1 MTLFANASTRAKA
14 AWGTALALAASA
26 LFLIVASNVL
36 LLGLRAHDGGF
47 HLMEIVASWPR
58 YGVDKRFDRWLTLS
72 TLAGLV
78 VSFGALG
85 AVLRRRP
92 LPLHGKASF
101 ATEREIAAAGR
112 RSRQGLLLGRKDGT
126 LLCFGGS
133 EHVLVYAPT
142 RTGKGVGYVIPNL
155 LNWPD
160 SVVVLDVKK
169 ENWDKSAGFRAAHG
183 QEVHLFDPLD
193 ENGRTARYNPL
204 GYVRSD
210 PIDLYDDL
218 QRIAVMLFPAE
229 SRGDPFWFESAR
241 SAFVAI
247 GGYVAETPG
256 LPFTIGEILHQL
268 SSTHDL
274 KKHFEKIVEARKSGP
289 SPLSRHCITALND
302 FLAASENTM
311 NSVRK
316 TVTARL
322 GLWLNLR
329 IDAATAAN
337 DFDLRLLRQRP
348 MSIYLG
354 VTPDNL
360 DRLSPLLNLFF
371 QQVVDLNTRELPEQ
385 NQKLDRKVLLL
396 LDEFAALGNVHVLAK
411 SVAFLAGYGV
421 RLLTVIQSP
430 AQLRAIYGVDLAKNI
445 ITNHAVEVV
454 FAPKEQDVANELSE
468 RFGYDTVKAFSRNGP
483 KGLARRVTSETV
495 SEHRRALMLPQEIKL
510 LPKSKAIIFMAGIPP
525 IVADKIVYY
534 EDKAFLKRLLP
545 APILELP
552 KGRSNALL
560 DAEIKELR
568 SEVAELRAVFRA
580 RPLSDEEIADPS
592 TIPADATFDFGDVD
606 VDLEGLSEE
615 EMKAWTLNY
624 IDAQAIEATRRSTRK
639 PTGQRHERHA

>member
-1 MTLFANASTRAKA
+1 MTLFANASTRARA
-14 AWGTALALAASA
+14 AWGTALAFAASA

-256 LPFTIGEILHQL
+256 LPFTIGEILRQL

-322 GLWLNLR
+322 GLWLNPR

>member
-1 MTLFANASTRAKA
+1 MTPFANANTPVRAAFFA
-14 AWGTALALAASA
+14 ALVVGASA
-26 LFLIVASNVL
+26 LFLFVASNVF
-36 LLGLRAHDGGF
+36 LLGLRAHDGGL
-47 HLMEIVASWPR
+47 HLVEIVSSWAD
-58 YGVDKRFDRWLTLS
+58 YGADKRLDRWLTLS

-85 AVLRRRP
+85 AIFRRRP
-92 LPLHGKASF
+92 LPLHGKARF
-101 ATEREIAAAGR
+101 ASARDIVEAGLHA
-112 RSRQGLLLGRKDGT
+112 RQGLLLGRKDGS

-155 LNWPD
+155 LNWSD

-183 QEVHLFDPLD
+183 QEVHIFDPLD
-193 ENGRTARYNPL
+193 ESGRTARYNPL
-204 GYVRSD
+204 SYVRSE
-210 PIDLYDDL
+210 PADLYDDL
-218 QRIAVMLFPAE
+218 QRIAVMLFPSE
-229 SRGDPFWFESAR
+229 SRGDPFWFEAAR

-256 LPFTIGEILHQL
+256 LPFTIGEILRQL

-274 KKHFEKIVEARKSGP
+274 KKHFDKIIEARKSGP
-289 SPLSRHCITALND
+289 SPLSRHCVTALND
-302 FLAASENTM
+302 FLAASENTL

-322 GLWLNLR
+322 GLWLNPR
-329 IDAATAAN
+329 IDAATAEN
-337 DFDLRLLRQRP
+337 DFDLRLLRRRP

-385 NQKLDRKVLLL
+385 NQKLSRKLLLL
-396 LDEFAALGNVHVLAK
+396 LDEFAALGNVNVLAK
-411 SVAFLAGYGV
+411 SVAFLAGFNV

-430 AQLRAIYGVDLAKNI
+430 AQLRAIYGPDLAKNI

-468 RFGYDTVKAFSRNGP
+468 RIGYDTVKVSSRSGP
-483 KGLARRVTSETV
+483 RGLARRATSETV
-495 SEHRRALMLPQEIKL
+495 SEQRRALMLPQELKL
-510 LPKSKAIIFMAGIPP
+510 LPKTKAILLMAGVPP

-534 EDKAFLKRLLP
+534 KDKPFLERVLP
-545 APILELP
+545 APVRELP
-552 KGRSNALL
+552 KGRSTALI
-560 DAEIKELR
+560 DAEIRELR
-568 SEVAELRAVFRA
+568 SEVAELRAVFQT
-580 RPLSDEEIADPS
+580 RPLSDEEISDPS

-624 IDAQAIEATRRSTRK
+624 IDSQAIEPARRSSRASR
-639 PTGQRHERHA
+639 GERHERRG

>member
-1 MTLFANASTRAKA
+1 MTPFANATTLTRFAL
-14 AWGTALALAASA
+14 GTALAVGAIG
-26 LFLIVASNVL
+26 LFLLVASNVL
-36 LLGLRAHDGGF
+36 LLGLRHHDGGV
-47 HLMEIVASWPR
+47 HWSEIATGWPR
-58 YGVDKRFDRWLTLS
+58 YGTDPRFDRWLTLS
-72 TLAGLV
+72 TLAGVIV
-78 VSFGALG
+78 VFGLLG
-85 AVLRRRP
+85 AILRERP
-92 LPLHGKASF
+92 LPLHGSARFAS
-101 ATEREIAAAGR
+101 EREIKAAGL
-112 RSRQGLLLGRKDGT
+112 RSKEGVLLGRKDGA

-142 RTGKGVGYVIPNL
+142 RAGKGVGYVIPNL

-169 ENWDKSAGFRAAHG
+169 ENWDRSAGFRAAHG
-183 QEVHLFDPLD
+183 QEVHLFDPLE

-210 PIDLYDDL
+210 PADLYDDL

-229 SRGDPFWFESAR
+229 SRGDPFWFEAAR

-256 LPFTIGEILHQL
+256 LPLTIGEILHQL
-268 SSTHDL
+268 SAASDL
-274 KKHFEKIVEARKSGP
+274 KSHFENIISARKSGP

-322 GLWLNLR
+322 GLWLNPR
-329 IDAATAAN
+329 IDAATSTN
-337 DFDLRLLRQRP
+337 DFDLRQLRQRP

-360 DRLSPLLNLFF
+360 DRMAPLLNLFF

-385 NQKLDRKVLLL
+385 NPKLNRKVLLL
-396 LDEFAALGNVHVLAK
+396 LDEFPALGNVNVLAK
-411 SVAFLAGYGV
+411 SVAFIAGYGI
-421 RLLTVIQSP
+421 RLLTIIQSP
-430 AQLRAIYGVDLAKNI
+430 AQLRAIYGTDAARNFM
-445 ITNHAVEVV
+445 TNHAVEAV

-468 RFGYDTVKAFSRNGP
+468 RIGYDTVKARSRSGP
-483 KGLARRVTSETV
+483 KGLAMRSMSETV
-495 SEHRRALMLPQEIKL
+495 SEHRRALMLPQELKL
-510 LPKSKAIIFMAGIPP
+510 LPKSKAFILASGIPP
-525 IVADKIVYY
+525 VIADKIVYY
-534 EDKAFLKRLLP
+534 EDKAFLRRLLP
-545 APILELP
+545 PPAPEMP

-560 DAEIKELR
+560 DAELKELR
-568 SEVAELRAVFRA
+568 SEVAELRAVFRS
-580 RPLSDEEIADPS
+580 RPMTDEEVADPS
-592 TIPADATFDFGDVD
+592 AIPAGASFDFGDVD

-615 EMKAWTLNY
+615 ELKAWTLNY
-624 IDAQAIEATRRSTRK
+624 IDAQAIPPARRSGRK
-639 PTGQRHERHA
+639 QNGQQHERQA

>member
-1 MTLFANASTRAKA
+1 MTPFANATTPVRAA
-14 AWGTALALAASA
+14 ALATLALAALA
-26 LFLIVASNVL
+26 LFLITASNVL

-47 HLMEIVASWPR
+47 HLIEIVSSWLR
-58 YGVDKRFDRWLTLS
+58 YGADKRLDRWLMLS

-78 VSFGALG
+78 VAFGMLG

-101 ATEREIAAAGR
+101 ASEREIAEAGL
-112 RSRQGLLLGRKDGT
+112 RSQQGLLLGRKDGR

-183 QEVHLFDPLD
+183 QEVHLFDPLE

-204 GYVRSD
+204 SYVRSE
-210 PIDLYDDL
+210 PADLYDDL

-229 SRGDPFWFESAR
+229 SRGDPFWFEAAR

-256 LPFTIGEILHQL
+256 LPFTIGEILRQL
-268 SSTHDL
+268 SSTNDL
-274 KKHFEKIVEARKSGP
+274 KKHFDKIIAARKSGP
-289 SPLSRHCITALND
+289 SPLSRHCVTALND
-302 FLAASENTM
+302 FLAASENTL

-322 GLWLNLR
+322 GLWLNPR
-329 IDAATAAN
+329 IDAATAEN
-337 DFDLRLLRQRP
+337 DFDLRFLRQRP

-371 QQVVDLNTRELPEQ
+371 QQTIDLNTRELPEQ
-385 NQKLDRKVLLL
+385 NQKLNRKLLLL
-396 LDEFAALGNVHVLAK
+396 LDEFAALGNVSVLAK
-411 SVAFLAGYGV
+411 SVAFLAGFNV

-430 AQLRAIYGVDLAKNI
+430 SQLRAIYGPDLAKNI
-445 ITNHAVEVV
+445 MTNHAVEVV

-468 RFGYDTVKAFSRNGP
+468 RIGYDTVKASSRSGP
-483 KGLARRVTSETV
+483 RGLAMRATSETV
-495 SEHRRALMLPQEIKL
+495 SEHRRALMLPQELKL
-510 LPKSKAIIFMAGIPP
+510 LPKSKGILLMAGVPP

-534 EDKAFLKRLLP
+534 KDKAFLARVLP
-545 APILELP
+545 TPVLELP
-552 KGRSNALL
+552 KGRSTALL
-560 DAEIKELR
+560 DAEIRELR
-568 SEVAELRAVFRA
+568 SEVAELRAVFQT
-580 RPLSDEEIADPS
+580 RPLSDAEIADPS
-592 TIPADATFDFGDVD
+592 TIPTDATFDFGDVD
-606 VDLEGLSEE
+606 IDLEGLSEE

-624 IDAQAIEATRRSTRK
+624 IDAQAIETGRRSSRTPR
-639 PTGQRHERHA
+639 GERHERHG

>member
-1 MTLFANASTRAKA
+1 
-14 AWGTALALAASA
+14 
-26 LFLIVASNVL
+26 
-36 LLGLRAHDGGF
+36 LRA
-47 HLMEIVASWPR
+47 
-58 YGVDKRFDRWLTLS
+58 
-72 TLAGLV
+72 
-78 VSFGALG
+78 
-85 AVLRRRP
+85 
-92 LPLHGKASF
+92 
-101 ATEREIAAAGR
+101 
-112 RSRQGLLLGRKDGT
+112 RQGLLLGRKDNR
-126 LLCFGGS
+126 LLCFGGA

-169 ENWDKSAGFRAAHG
+169 ENFEKSAGFRAAHG
-183 QEVHLFDPLD
+183 QEVFLFDPLD

-204 GYVRSD
+204 SYVRSD
-210 PIDLYDDL
+210 PDDLYDDL
-218 QRIAVMLFPAE
+218 QRIAVMLFPSE

-247 GGYVAETPG
+247 GGYVSETPS
-256 LPFTIGEILHQL
+256 LPFTIGEILRQL

-274 KKHFEKIVEARKSGP
+274 KKHFEKIIAARKSGP
-289 SPLSRHCITALND
+289 SPLSRHCVTALHD

-322 GLWLNLR
+322 GLWLNPR
-329 IDAATAAN
+329 IDAATAEN

-348 MSIYLG
+348 ISIYLG
-354 VTPDNL
+354 VTADNL

-385 NQKLDRKVLLL
+385 NPKLNRKLLLL
-396 LDEFAALGNVHVLAK
+396 LDEFAALGNVQVLAK

-430 AQLRAIYGVDLAKNI
+430 AQLRAIYGVDLTKNI

-468 RFGYDTVKAFSRNGP
+468 RFGYDTVKAKSRSGP
-483 KGLARRVTSETV
+483 KGLAMRAISETV
-495 SEHRRALMLPQEIKL
+495 SEQRRALMLPQELKL
-510 LPKSKAIIFMAGIPP
+510 LPKSKAILLLAGVPP
-525 IVADKIVYY
+525 IVAEKIVYY
-534 EDKAFLKRLLP
+534 EDKAFIERMLP
-545 APILELP
+545 APQLEAP
-552 KGRSNALL
+552 KGRSTAVL

-580 RPLSDEEIADPS
+580 RPLSDDEITDPS
-592 TIPADATFDFGDVD
+592 MIPANATFDFGDVD

-615 EMKAWTLNY
+615 ELKVWTLNY
-624 IDAQAIEATRRSTRK
+624 VDAQAIEPAKRK
-639 PTGQRHERHA
+639 VRGARHG